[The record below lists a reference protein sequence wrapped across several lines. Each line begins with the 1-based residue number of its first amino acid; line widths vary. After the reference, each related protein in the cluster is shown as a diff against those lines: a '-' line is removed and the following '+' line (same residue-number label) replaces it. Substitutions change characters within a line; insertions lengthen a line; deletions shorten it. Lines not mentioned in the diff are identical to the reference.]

1 MTFLPIRFRAYF
13 PLRRAKVSGDSMLPA
28 LRDGQTVLFHSV
40 DGFNFSAG
48 DVVLIERE
56 SYPGIFYI
64 KRVKIIDSKGIWVE
78 GDNSSES
85 TDSRTWGYLSPN
97 ELIAVAFRRH

>member
-1 MTFLPIRFRAYF
+1 MRPT
-13 PLRRAKVSGDSMLPA
+13 

-40 DGFNFSAG
+40 DGFTFNSG

-64 KRVKIIDSKGIWVE
+64 KRIKTIDRMGIWVE

-85 TDSRTWGYLSPN
+85 TDSRTWGYLHPN

>member
-1 MTFLPIRFRAYF
+1 
-13 PLRRAKVSGDSMLPA
+13 MLPT
-28 LRDGQTVLFHSV
+28 LRNGQTVFFHSA
-40 DGFNFSAG
+40 DTSNFTVG

-64 KRVKIIDSKGIWVE
+64 KRVKIIDLNGIWVE